1 MQIVDTV
8 AQFRSL
14 RARLAL
20 PVGFVPTMGA
30 LHAGH
35 LALVQRARAE
45 CGAVAVSIF
54 VNPLQFGPNEDFA
67 RYPRAPERDCE
78 LLSAHNVDVV
88 FMPSQDVMF
97 PITPKISV
105 DPGSLAMHFEAI
117 SRAGHFRGVATVVLK
132 LLNIVAPE
140 KAYFGKKDA
149 QQLAIIR
156 RMVRDFDIPV
166 EIVGCD
172 TVRDADGLALSSRNA
187 YLSADERRAAGNLSR
202 ALRAIADGLAQGQV
216 DIEKLLAQ
224 AAQLLPPLRPDYL
237 GVVRPDEFQPLQI
250 APPHSDLLAV
260 GAAFAGN
267 TRLIDN
273 IQVQTP

>member
-1 MQIVDTV
+1 MQIVETV
-8 AQFRSL
+8 AQLRSL
-14 RARLAL
+14 RTRLAS

-35 LALVQRARAE
+35 LSLVQRARAE
-45 CGAVAVSIF
+45 CGAVVVSIF

-78 LLSAHNVDVV
+78 LLSAQNVDVI

-97 PITPKISV
+97 PSAPEFSV
-105 DPGSLAMHFEAI
+105 DPGSLGMHLEAI

-216 DIEKLLAQ
+216 DIEKLLTQ

-237 GVVRPDEFQPLQI
+237 GVVRPDEFQRLKI
-250 APPHSDLLAV
+250 APPNSDLLAV